1 MRKDIF
7 KADFFWPLASFSL
20 IAMVFLLGAVFGLV
34 RQFDLAATQ
43 REQTVVEN
51 GLLGRIEEAA
61 QVVNTEGMWDDAVVN
76 LDHTYNPAWAKA
88 NVSEFLW
95 QNNGFR
101 HSFVLDSKD
110 GVIFAATK
118 GDPVGLETFKAF
130 SGFVAPL
137 VARIRLAEQARGPF
151 DGSYSGRLISRPIH
165 ASSVAAVGGEYF
177 IVSVTLVQPDFGTAL
192 PKGPR
197 APVLVSALPMDEAFL
212 KAFAHRFLLSNLHVD
227 GDDTR
232 NDLDEGHVG
241 VRDSTGRYVATLDWT
256 PQNPGQALLKRL
268 IAPILTIMACLA
280 GIVLILYRGTRRM
293 AQGLIASEA
302 RAAHL
307 AYYDPLTGLP
317 NRVQFFDKLG
327 QSLGQ
332 ISRGHG
338 AVAVLC
344 IDLDRFKEV
353 NDTYGHHVGDEL
365 IREAGRRLS
374 AQCRSCDTFYRLSGD
389 EFAIVQVQAEAKG
402 GGALADRLVR
412 TLAEPIQLGSGMVFA
427 GCSIGIAVISA
438 SGVEP
443 EEAFRQADLALY
455 RAKAS
460 GKGQFAFFESEMDA
474 AIKTRRALEGD
485 LRLALAAGDLQMN
498 YQPQVNHRDQM
509 TGVEALVR
517 WNHPERGMVS
527 PAFFVPI
534 AEECGLIGELGLFT
548 LRRAFEDSHRWPG
561 LRVSINVS
569 ASQLRMKDFVP
580 RVEALLKEQKVD
592 PFNFELEITEGLLLG
607 DDPATHETLRR
618 LRGIG
623 FQLALDD
630 FGTGYSSLSY
640 LQRYPINKIK
650 IDRSF
655 ISNLGWDSEAGAVVG
670 AIVKLARALKLQVIA
685 EGVETDVQRSEL
697 IAVGCSDIQG
707 YLFSRPVGAEDIERL
722 RRVPVRPARRMAS

>member
-1 MRKDIF
+1 MRKDLF

-20 IAMVFLLGAVFGLV
+20 IAMVLLLGAVFGLV
-34 RQFDLAATQ
+34 RQFDLSATQ

-51 GLLGRIEEAA
+51 GLMGRIEEAA

-76 LDHTYNPAWAKA
+76 LDHRFDLAWAKA
-88 NVSEFLW
+88 NVSEFLF

-101 HSFVLDSKD
+101 HAFVLNSEDQA
-110 GVIFAATK
+110 IFAADE
-118 GDPVGLETFKAF
+118 GNPVALAAYDDFAK
-130 SGFVAPL
+130 SVAPL
-137 VARIRLAEQARGPF
+137 VANVRVAELARGPARTQSSL
-151 DGSYSGRLISRPIH
+151 GHLVSKPIH
-165 ASSVAAVGGEYF
+165 SSAIAEVDGEFF
-177 IVSVTLVQPDFGTAL
+177 IVSATLVQPDFGTAV

-197 APVLVSALPMDEAFL
+197 APILVAALPMDEPFL
-212 KAFAHRFLLSNLHVD
+212 EAFAHRFLLNNLHVHP
-227 GDDTR
+227 GDTSDE
-232 NDLDEGHVG
+232 LDEGHVG
-241 VRDSTGRYVATLDWT
+241 VRDSSGRYVATLDWT
-256 PQNPGQALLKRL
+256 PQNPGQTLLKRL
-268 IAPILTIMACLA
+268 IAPIMIILVCLA
-280 GIVLILYRGTRRM
+280 GIVLILYRISRRM

-332 ISRGHG
+332 ISRGQG

-365 IREAGRRLS
+365 IREAGRRMA

-389 EFAIVQVQAEAKG
+389 EFAIVQTQAEAKG
-402 GGALADRLVR
+402 AGALADRLVR

-427 GCSIGIAVISA
+427 GCSVGISVLKTT
-438 SGVEP
+438 VEA

-455 RAKAS
+455 RAKAN
-460 GKGQFAFFESEMDA
+460 GKGQFAFFETEMDA

-509 TGVEALVR
+509 TGVEALIR

-534 AEECGLIGELGLFT
+534 AEECGLIGELGIFT
-548 LRRAFEDSHRWPG
+548 LRRAFEDSRRWPG
-561 LRVSINVS
+561 LRVAVNVS

-580 RVEALLKEQKVD
+580 RVEALLKELNVD

-670 AIVKLARALKLQVIA
+670 AIVKLAKALKLQVIA
-685 EGVETDVQRSEL
+685 EGVETDVQRDEL

-707 YLFSRPVGAEDIERL
+707 FLFSRPVGAEDIERL
-722 RRVPVRPARRMAS
+722 RRVPVRQARRAAS